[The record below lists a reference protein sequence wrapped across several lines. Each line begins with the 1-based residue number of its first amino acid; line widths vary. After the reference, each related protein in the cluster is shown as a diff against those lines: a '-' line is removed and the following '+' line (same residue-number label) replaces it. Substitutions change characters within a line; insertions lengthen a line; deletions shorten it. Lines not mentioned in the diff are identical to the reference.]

1 MVVTGRLR
9 TSVGQWVGWLCPPW
23 GLGAAERQC
32 GKSKGGGT
40 DGSAWSEPCHIWGA
54 CVPKDAGQR
63 PGHCLRGDMAY
74 PRAEQGM
81 QHEEGQNCRG
91 TNLREHARGS
101 VSGGR
106 RSTEKGLFQDRWC
119 GL

>member
-1 MVVTGRLR
+1 MVVTGRPR
-9 TSVGQWVGWLCPPW
+9 TSVGQRVGWLCPPW

-63 PGHCLRGDMAY
+63 PRALPVWGRGL
-74 PRAEQGM
+74 PQG
-81 QHEEGQNCRG
+81 R
-91 TNLREHARGS
+91 TRDAA
-101 VSGGR
+101 
-106 RSTEKGLFQDRWC
+106 
-119 GL
+119 